1 MAEGLVIAIAG
12 KGGVGKTTTT
22 ALMVRNLSAGKK
34 RSLLVV
40 DANPDSNLPDLLG
53 IPVAK
58 TVGTTAMDLKKSID
72 KGEVPP
78 ERTKREILEYSIF
91 DILKETPMF
100 DLLVM
105 GRTEGEGCYCMV
117 NELLTDIIDSF
128 SKKYDLTI
136 MDMEAGLEHLS
147 RRTDRD
153 VDIMLIVADPS
164 SMALRTAKRIK
175 ELAEEVHIKFKKI
188 YLLGV
193 RFEAEMEPMLRKEA
207 DKLGIDFAG
216 IVPNDPDVSKLNLTG
231 KSLMD
236 LPEKSPALVAVKSVL
251 KKIGILGNE

>member
-22 ALMVRNLSAGKK
+22 ALMVRNLSEGRK

-40 DANPDSNLPDLLG
+40 DANPDSNLSDLLG

-58 TVGTTAMDLKKSID
+58 SLGTEAMELKKSID
-72 KGEVPP
+72 EGKVPP
-78 ERTKREILEYSIF
+78 ETTKKEILEYTIF
-91 DILKETPMF
+91 DILKETPKF

-128 SKKYDLTI
+128 SKKYDLTV
-136 MDMEAGLEHLS
+136 MDMEAGLEHVS

-153 VDIMLIVADPS
+153 VDIMIIVTDPS
-164 SMALRTAKRIK
+164 SMGLKTAKRIR
-175 ELAEEVHIKFKKI
+175 ELAKEVHIEFKKI
-188 YLLGV
+188 FLVGV
-193 RFEAEMEPMLRKEA
+193 KWDPGMEETLRKEA
-207 DKLGIDFAG
+207 DNIGVDFGGMIPYDDSVFKYNLAG
-216 IVPNDPDVSKLNLTG
+216 RTLL
-231 KSLMD
+231 D
-236 LPEKSPALVAVKSVL
+236 LPADNPALRAAKEIL
-251 KKIGILGNE
+251 TNIGL

>member
-22 ALMVRNLSAGKK
+22 ALMVRNLSEGRKS
-34 RSLLVV
+34 SLLVV
-40 DANPDSNLPDLLG
+40 DANPDSNLSDLLG

-58 TVGTTAMDLKKSID
+58 NVGIAAMELKKSID

-78 ERTKREILEYSIF
+78 ETTKKEILEYTIF
-91 DILKETPMF
+91 DILKETPKF

-153 VDIMLIVADPS
+153 VDIMLIVTDPS
-164 SMALRTAKRIK
+164 SMGFRTAKRIK
-175 ELAEEVHIKFKKI
+175 ELADEVHIQFKKI

-193 RFEAEMEPMLRKEA
+193 RFEAEMEPMLREEA
-207 DKLGIDFAG
+207 NKIGIEFAG
-216 IVPNDPDVSKLNLTG
+216 IVPNNPDVSKLNLTG
-231 KSLMD
+231 KSLME
-236 LPEKSPALVAVKSVL
+236 LPDESPALVAVRDVL
-251 KKIGILGNE
+251 KRIGILE